1 MKEYFVAVAE
11 EKKNPELQDCNYT
24 KGKKIMRAQG
34 NRKSY
39 VRKEN
44 YD

>member
-24 KGKKIMRAQG
+24 KGKKNHESTGKQ
-34 NRKSY
+34 KKLC
-39 VRKEN
+39 KEGEL
-44 YD
+44 

>member
-24 KGKKIMRAQG
+24 KGKK
-34 NRKSY
+34 KS
-39 VRKEN
+39 
-44 YD
+44 